1 MFIKTVDKKEVL
13 NTLASFNLGRFLEGA
28 AYGTLNEV
36 LADYRTDD
44 GYALNDRYEVVIH
57 PPTGS
62 KGNENLMNIFAAQM

>member
-1 MFIKTVDKKEVL
+1 M
-13 NTLASFNLGRFLEGA
+13 AGFNLGRFLEGA

-62 KGNENLMNIFAAQM
+62 KGNENLMKM